1 MNHLSAIVLAAG
13 ESTRMGHPKA
23 LLEWKGQNL
32 LQYQVH
38 SLLEA
43 SFDEVV
49 VVLGHQAKML
59 SLSVPEDPRVRAV
72 ISRRHR
78 WGKTQSIKTGL
89 RSIHSNSD
97 GVLIVGVDQPRHIQ
111 TLCTLREVFLDRRP
125 TIVVPVFRGTRGHP
139 PVFGSKLFKNLMQ
152 ISESTQ
158 GLRAVVEQY
167 RTEGLQVEVDDPL
180 VNTNLNAPED
190 YTKARRLADECT
202 CSEVSR

>member
-23 LLEWKGQNL
+23 LLEWKGQTL

-59 SLSVPEDPRVRAV
+59 RLSVPGDPRVQAV
-72 ISRRHR
+72 ISRHHR

-89 RSIHSNSD
+89 RHIHSNSD
-97 GVLIVGVDQPRHIQ
+97 GVLIVGVDQPRRIQ
-111 TLCTLREVFLDRRP
+111 TLCTLREVFLDRCP

-139 PVFGSKLFKNLMQ
+139 PIFGSKLFKNLMR
-152 ISESTQ
+152 ICESTQ

-167 RTEGLQVEVDDPL
+167 RTDGLQVEVDDPL

-190 YTKARRLADECT
+190 YAKARQLAD
-202 CSEVSR
+202 